1 MKNELI
7 IKKCQKCGALV
18 EVINDC
24 NCNECG
30 IACCGEPMIKLIPN
44 SVDASFEKHIPTFEH
59 IGDEIL
65 VKVNHVMEKEHFIE
79 WIALVNYKDICKVK
93 LSPEQSAECKFKYIK
108 GSKLYAYCNKH
119 GLWSCDVE

>member
-24 NCNECG
+24 NCGDCG
-30 IACCGEPMIKLIPN
+30 ITCCGETMVKLIPN
-44 SVDASFEKHIPTFEH
+44 SVDASLEKHIPTFKL

-79 WIALVNYKDICKVK
+79 WIALVNDKDICKVK
-93 LSPEQSAECKFKYIK
+93 FLPEQSAECKFKYIK

>member
-1 MKNELI
+1 MKNELL

-30 IACCGEPMIKLIPN
+30 ITCCGETMVKLISN
-44 SVDASFEKHIPTFEH
+44 SVDASLEKHIPTFKL

-79 WIALVNYKDICKVK
+79 WIALIDDKSICKVR
-93 LSPEQSAECKFKYIK
+93 LLPEQNAECKFKYIK

>member
-1 MKNELI
+1 MKKELI

-18 EVINDC
+18 ELINDC
-24 NCNECG
+24 SCVTS
-30 IACCGEPMIKLIPN
+30 CCGEPMIYLIPN
-44 SVDASFEKHIPTFEH
+44 SVDASFEKHIPTFKH

-65 VKVNHVMEKEHFIE
+65 VNVNHVMEKDHFIE
-79 WIALVNYKDICKVK
+79 WIALVNDKDICKVR
-93 LSPEQSAECKFKYIK
+93 LLPDQNAECKFKYIK

>member
-7 IKKCQKCGALV
+7 IKKCLKCDALI

-24 NCNECG
+24 NCSDCG
-30 IACCGEPMIKLIPN
+30 ITCCGKPMVTLTSN

-59 IGDEIL
+59 RGDEIL
-65 VKVNHVMEKEHFIE
+65 VKVNHVMENEHFIE
-79 WIALVNYKDICKVK
+79 WIALVNDKDIYKVK
-93 LSPEQSAECKFKYIK
+93 LLPEQSAECKFKYIK